1 MILLKTVRHETLSL
15 DIKKIIVFSFVKIYL
30 RIAIMSVTCKSQIN
44 SSDYNNRNNNKKW
57 KPLQFKKM
65 EEYITN

>member
-1 MILLKTVRHETLSL
+1 MILLKTVRHEILSL
-15 DIKKIIVFSFVKIYL
+15 DIKKIVFSFVKIYL
-30 RIAIMSVTCKSQIN
+30 RIAIMSVICKSQIN